1 MPRKTGSN
9 VCVDRQSSSSVLG
22 LVFQLSNCRLT
33 SNLALRYLP
42 WFLCFVSLHFSFDNR
57 SYSSES
63 PFGMCPIYLLFLL
76 IVCNRN
82 LSSLIIA
89 STSSFPICSGQLFF
103 CILLYD
109 RTSKVSSHF
118 VSSYFMILDSE
129 PYSTTLHIVLSSVSS
144 EFCLVYFSV
153 ILSSLRN

>member
-1 MPRKTGSN
+1 MPKLRNPTN
-9 VCVDRQSSSSVLG
+9 QSSSSI
-22 LVFQLSNCRLT
+22 QNRL
-33 SNLALRYLP
+33 
-42 WFLCFVSLHFSFDNR
+42 C
-57 SYSSES
+57 
-63 PFGMCPIYLLFLL
+63 LL

-82 LSSLIIA
+82 LSSPIIA

-109 RTSKVSSHF
+109 STSKVSSHC
-118 VSSYFMILDSE
+118 VSSYFMIFDSE

>member
-1 MPRKTGSN
+1 MGQN
-9 VCVDRQSSSSVLG
+9 SSADWG
-22 LVFQLSNCRLT
+22 
-33 SNLALRYLP
+33 
-42 WFLCFVSLHFSFDNR
+42 
-57 SYSSES
+57 ES

-89 STSSFPICSGQLFF
+89 SASSFPICSGQLFF

-109 RTSKVSSHF
+109 STSKVSSHF